1 MKLSIDTSWFR
12 FLSDL
17 PADEIK
23 KISQMIWDYSNG
35 HTECASQTGAWEVMK
50 DIIDKKIESN
60 RRRAEQNRINGMK
73 HTRKR
78 DNSEIPND
86 GAEIA
91 QSQKSATDSKNES
104 VVKNPFIALTDD
116 PDIIAA
122 LKNPTSGLFIF
133 LETGQGYEDA
143 LSRPEREFADR
154 GDVRALCP
162 WHRELMKASKEI
174 KKFTQPTIDEWMKYC
189 RELNL
194 DEQTMRR
201 AYESYAVANWHDT
214 RGTPIRNWKQKI
226 LQVWN
231 RPEHANKASAQFN
244 QQEHDKSGLAALM
257 RGSKMAEQMLKDRGI
272 IPK

>member
-1 MKLSIDTSWFR
+1 MKVPLEQDIFLSI
-12 FLSDL
+12 SDL
-17 PADEIK
+17 DP
-23 KISQMIWDYSNG
+23 
-35 HTECASQTGAWEVMK
+35 
-50 DIIDKKIESN
+50 
-60 RRRAEQNRINGMK
+60 AEQQAIIKAIGFYPNQPKDGWPKSNTWEGIRRILDHRLEMKQRIAERNRINGMK
-73 HTRKR
+73 HTGKR
-78 DNSEIPND
+78 DNSEMPND

-104 VVKNPFIALTDD
+104 IMKNPFIALTDD

-133 LETGQGYEDA
+133 LETGQGYDDA

-174 KKFTQPTIDEWMKYC
+174 KKFTQPTIDEWMEYC

-257 RGSKMAEQMLKDRGI
+257 RGSKMAEQMLKDKGI

>member
-1 MKLSIDTSWFR
+1 MKISTDISWFR
-12 FLSDL
+12 FVSDL
-17 PADEIK
+17 SP
-23 KISQMIWDYSNG
+23 Q
-35 HTECASQTGAWEVMK
+35 ECQKVCREVWNYATGNPKYESESGAWEVMK

-60 RRRAEQNRINGMK
+60 KRRAAQNRINGMK
-73 HTRKR
+73 HTGKR
-78 DNSEIPND
+78 DNPEIPND
-86 GAEIA
+86 SAEIA
-91 QSQKSATDSKNES
+91 QSQKSTTDSKNES
-104 VVKNPFIALTDD
+104 AIKNPFIALTDD

-133 LETGQGYEDA
+133 LETGQGYDDA

-174 KKFTQPTIDEWMKYC
+174 KKFTQPTIDEWMEYC

-201 AYESYAVANWHDT
+201 AYDSYAVANWHDT
-214 RGTPIRNWKQKI
+214 RGNPIRNWKQKI

-231 RPEHANKASAQFN
+231 RPEHANTTSAQFN
-244 QQEHDKSGLAALM
+244 PKDDKSNLAAFM